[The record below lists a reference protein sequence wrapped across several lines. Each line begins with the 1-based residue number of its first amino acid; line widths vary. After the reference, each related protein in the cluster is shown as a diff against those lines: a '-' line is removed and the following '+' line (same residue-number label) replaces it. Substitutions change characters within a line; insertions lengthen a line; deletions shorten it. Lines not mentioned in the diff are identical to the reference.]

1 LLANRR
7 VYLDLNHW
15 ISLAKSRKAGDLG
28 LEQRLAILVDAGAIS
43 VPVSATH
50 IVEISA
56 ILSDKQRRDLSSML
70 RSVSRGSVLR
80 SLEDVRN
87 LEIGSRIAAHYGIA
101 APLDVK
107 PIAVTQGY
115 IRAFGEPKI
124 DFSSWRQANPQQ
136 AVVAEKQVWDALND
150 DAVLDMI
157 LSLYVPKIGTGST
170 GHNAIKDAL
179 EQTRRRT
186 QGKDLAVMEREC
198 LSGLAS
204 GFAQL
209 ALQAVTE
216 LGLTLAQI
224 EANPPT
230 HFCTNEYMATV
241 PTFNVWSKLHVYLA
255 RAVSREMTVNDLYD
269 MGHLSVAV
277 PYCDV
282 VVADAA
288 MAHLLTFRGLN
299 QVYGTTVYSNLPE
312 CVENLERGT

>member
-198 LSGLAS
+198 CLDWQVASLSS
-204 GFAQL
+204 
-209 ALQAVTE
+209 
-216 LGLTLAQI
+216 
-224 EANPPT
+224 
-230 HFCTNEYMATV
+230 HC
-241 PTFNVWSKLHVYLA
+241 
-255 RAVSREMTVNDLYD
+255 RR
-269 MGHLSVAV
+269 
-277 PYCDV
+277 
-282 VVADAA
+282 
-288 MAHLLTFRGLN
+288 
-299 QVYGTTVYSNLPE
+299 
-312 CVENLERGT
+312 